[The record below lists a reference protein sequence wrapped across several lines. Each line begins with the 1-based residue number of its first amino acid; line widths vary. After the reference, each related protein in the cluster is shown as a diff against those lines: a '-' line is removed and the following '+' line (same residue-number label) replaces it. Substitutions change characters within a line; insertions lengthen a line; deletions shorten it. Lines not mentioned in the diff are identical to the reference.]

1 MLAVFITLL
10 FVLASLLIGGA
21 LALLG
26 SPYLGCA
33 IALAA
38 VGAAGLLRVARIRDA
53 LSSAS
58 RWLAPVLIGAAA
70 GATLMLALSPSIVPG
85 IATAVAKPAA
95 SLSED
100 YRLLNLFGQVFDIVR
115 ADYVDKPDDSKL
127 IASAISGM
135 VDGLDPHSS
144 YMDAKSFSDMQVD
157 TNGKF
162 GGLGMEVTMTDGL
175 VTVVSPID
183 NTPAAKAGILAGD
196 VIVQV
201 DGQPIKGMALD
212 LVVAKLRGAVGST
225 VKVQVSRKG
234 QAAPLDFTLTR
245 EIIKIA
251 SVKDHAEGTD
261 VGYIRIT
268 QFNDLTTEELKAA
281 LKDLAA
287 KIPQAQLKGYI
298 LDLRNNPGGL
308 LDQAVS
314 VSDAFLNR
322 GEIVSIRG
330 RLPDD
335 SERFDAKAG
344 DLINGKPLIVLV
356 NGGTASAAEI
366 VSGALQDHKRATIL
380 GTRSFGK
387 GSVQTIIPLGGGN
400 GALRLTTARYYT
412 PSGRSI
418 QAQGITPD
426 IQVLEEV
433 PKDVADRM
441 NEISEAS
448 LRGHLKAS
456 GAEEKGSQAYV
467 PPKPEDD
474 KALQTALAL
483 LRGTQANPAFPPD
496 RTQARAN

>member
-1 MLAVFITLL
+1 MNLIALFLTVGALCLA
-10 FVLASLLIGGA
+10 AA

-26 SPYLGCA
+26 SFYAGTA
-33 IALAA
+33 VALAA
-38 VGAAGLLRVARIRDA
+38 ILVAALLRTSRFRRA
-53 LSSAS
+53 LSGSLG
-58 RWLAPVLIGAAA
+58 WLAPVLIGAAA
-70 GATLMLALSPSIVPG
+70 GAALVALTAMSGIVPG
-85 IATAVAKPAA
+85 PTSAAAAADNAT
-95 SLSED
+95 D
-100 YRLLNLFGQVFDIVR
+100 YRLLNLFGKVFDVVR
-115 ADYVDKPDDSKL
+115 ADYVDKPSDEKL

-135 VDGLDPHSS
+135 VSGLDPHSN
-144 YMDAKSFSDMQVD
+144 YMDAKSFNEMQVD

-162 GGLGMEVTMTDGL
+162 GGLGMEVTLSDGL
-175 VTVVSPID
+175 VKVVSPLD

-196 VIVQV
+196 IITQV
-201 DGQPIKGMALD
+201 DDQPVKDMTLD
-212 LVVAKLRGAVGST
+212 NVVAKLRGRVGT
-225 VKVQVSRKG
+225 EVKLTITRKD
-234 QAAPLDFTLTR
+234 QAAPIHVTLTR
-245 EIIKIA
+245 QVIKIQ
-251 SVKDHAEGTD
+251 SVKDHAEGND
-261 VGYIRIT
+261 VGYIRII
-268 QFNDLTTEELKAA
+268 QFNDLTTDGLKAA
-281 LKDLAA
+281 VEDLSA
-287 KIPQAQLKGYI
+287 KLSAKQVKGYI

-314 VSDAFLNR
+314 VSDAFLNQ

-335 SERFDAKAG
+335 SERFDAKSG
-344 DLINGKPLIVLV
+344 DLIHGKPLIVLI

-387 GSVQTIIPLGGGN
+387 GSVQTIIPLGADN

-426 IQVLEEV
+426 IRVVEQV

-441 NEISEAS
+441 DEVSEAS
-448 LRGHLKAS
+448 LRGHLKAT

-467 PPKPEDD
+467 PPKEEDD

-483 LRGTQANPAFPPD
+483 LRGTQSNPAFPPHAE
-496 RTQARAN
+496 QASVK